1 MTVNLNLLATLA
13 LATALFFVGQ
23 LIMARSATSQRY
35 NIPVPIA
42 REYL

>member
-23 LIMARSATSQRY
+23 LIVARSTLLQR
-35 NIPVPIA
+35 
-42 REYL
+42 